1 MLLGLSMAIN
11 MARQS
16 HFRHLLAHDEILIN
30 CAIVGSKVVG
40 AFVNSMLMGGKLAR
54 RSRFQGYGKLLIK
67 WASSY
72 TYMMWVGTAL
82 LAGSIGLSFKYLLC
96 LYNSKIFAQ
105 VLMYILVMKKVSA
118 YQ

>member
-1 MLLGLSMAIN
+1 MLSGLWMAIN

-16 HFRHLLAHDEILIN
+16 HFRHLLTHDEILIN

-67 WASSY
+67 WASSSRFY
-72 TYMMWVGTAL
+72 VH
-82 LAGSIGLSFKYLLC
+82 IRCGLKDSF
-96 LYNSKIFAQ
+96 
-105 VLMYILVMKKVSA
+105 VSWE
-118 YQ
+118 YRIIN